1 VRRVGLT
8 GRGGWSHTRGAMKLS
23 LDPTSLLSTW
33 NKFTQRPL
41 GKRIVSRMI
50 GMMAPYTGTI
60 GAQVV
65 DLAEGYARAQI
76 RDRWGLRNHLKSLHA
91 VALMNLGELTTGMA
105 MMSAVPKGGRG
116 IVRELQMQYVKKA
129 RGTITAEARAAVPST
144 PGTHD
149 VWVEGELKNAA
160 GETVAV
166 ARALWRLDIPAS

>member
-1 VRRVGLT
+1 
-8 GRGGWSHTRGAMKLS
+8 MKLS
-23 LDPTSLLSTW
+23 PEPTSLLSMW
-33 NKFTQRPL
+33 NKFVQRPL

-50 GMMAPYTGTI
+50 GLMAPYTGTI
-60 GAQVV
+60 GAQVL

-116 IVRELQMQYVKKA
+116 IVLELQMQYVKKS
-129 RGTITAEARAAVPST
+129 RGTITAESRAVVPTT
-144 PGTHD
+144 PGSHD

-160 GETVAV
+160 GELVAR
-166 ARALWRLDIPAS
+166 ARALWRVEIPAA